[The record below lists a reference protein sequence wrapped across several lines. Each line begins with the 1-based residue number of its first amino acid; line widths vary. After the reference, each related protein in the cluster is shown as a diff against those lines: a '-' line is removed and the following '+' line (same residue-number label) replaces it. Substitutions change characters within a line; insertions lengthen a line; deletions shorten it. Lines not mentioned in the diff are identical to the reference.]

1 MQAQT
6 LRWRKRLYTLGF
18 GGESLDPF
26 LVLTFRV
33 YSFPHPHLQPFEG
46 LLQKSGQKKDNS
58 ELITAI
64 EDNITD
70 ESSRS
75 DYIKDMKGVKLAR
88 HLTGVMKTEIQEKKV
103 SLIVENDAVTLRFP
117 EKSTFA
123 SGQAELQDEI
133 RPTINRIADIISKTA
148 KTDKIIVAG
157 HTDSVPISTLK
168 FRSNWELSSSRAVSV
183 VHQILESSKIEKHRV
198 EAVGHGDSHPVA
210 ENNTT
215 ENRALN
221 RRVEI
226 RIEMTDKLSKKP

>member
-1 MQAQT
+1 M
-6 LRWRKRLYTLGF
+6 K
-18 GGESLDPF
+18 P
-26 LVLTFRV
+26 
-33 YSFPHPHLQPFEG
+33 
-46 LLQKSGQKKDNS
+46 KNKKNS

-64 EDNITD
+64 EDKITD

-75 DYIKDMKGVKLAR
+75 NYIRDMKGVKLAR

-133 RPTINRIADIISKTA
+133 RPTIDRIADIIAKTA

-157 HTDSVPISTLK
+157 HTDSIPISTER

-183 VHQILESSKIEKHRV
+183 VHQILESSGIAAHRV

-210 ENNTT
+210 KNDTGS
-215 ENRALN
+215 NRALN

-226 RIEMTDKLSKKP
+226 RIQMTDKIKE